1 MKTELKSLLE
11 EYADVCN
18 TRKEIIMDNKLAEK
32 LLKMKSVVDKAD
44 TAKSRA
50 EGALS
55 AIMQDLEKRDK
66 IKINDIKKATCF
78 FIVFIL
84 PHCFF

>member
-1 MKTELKSLLE
+1 
-11 EYADVCN
+11 
-18 TRKEIIMDNKLAEK
+18 MDNKLAEK

-55 AIMQDLEKRDK
+55 AIMQDLEKEASL
-66 IKINDIKKATCF
+66 KKLEVKFENGVQSLERKYSWDT
-78 FIVFIL
+78 IQL
-84 PHCFF
+84 QG

>member
-1 MKTELKSLLE
+1 
-11 EYADVCN
+11 
-18 TRKEIIMDNKLAEK
+18 MDNKLAEK

-66 IKINDIKKATCF
+66 IKTVEQLSKLIDEKEASLKKLEVKFENGVQSLERKYSWDT
-78 FIVFIL
+78 IQL
-84 PHCFF
+84 QG

>member
-1 MKTELKSLLE
+1 
-11 EYADVCN
+11 
-18 TRKEIIMDNKLAEK
+18 MDNKLAEK
-32 LLKMKSVVDKAD
+32 LLKMKSIVDKAD

-66 IKINDIKKATCF
+66 IKTVEQLSKLIDEKEASLKKLEVKFENGVQSLERKYSWDT
-78 FIVFIL
+78 IQL
-84 PHCFF
+84 QG

>member
-1 MKTELKSLLE
+1 
-11 EYADVCN
+11 
-18 TRKEIIMDNKLAEK
+18 MDNKLAEK
-32 LLKMKSVVDKAD
+32 LLKMKSIVDKAD

-66 IKINDIKKATCF
+66 IKTVEQLSKLID
-78 FIVFIL
+78 
-84 PHCFF
+84 